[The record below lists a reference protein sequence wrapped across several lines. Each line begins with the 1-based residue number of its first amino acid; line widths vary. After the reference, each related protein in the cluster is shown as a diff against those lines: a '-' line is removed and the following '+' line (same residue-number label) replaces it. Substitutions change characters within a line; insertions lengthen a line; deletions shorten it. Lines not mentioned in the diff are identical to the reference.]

1 MPSPARRAGLAV
13 SSAFWQPGVMMQTTR
28 LAIVGL
34 GNVGRRLLELI
45 EMKSDWL
52 RDHYGIKLV
61 VAGAADT
68 TGAAISSDS
77 LEIGH
82 LLRFKR
88 GRKGVASYP
97 KAGHKGMTP
106 QELVRAVSADIL
118 VELSLTNLKDGE
130 PGLTTVREAL
140 ARKMNVVTANKGPLV
155 LAFQELVAL
164 ARANGVRMFYSATV
178 TGGLPTLNIGTRD
191 LGAVKIDKFEGV
203 VNGTTNYILSR
214 MTEGQSYEQAL
225 KHAQDI
231 GMAEADPSLDVD
243 GWDAANKLV
252 IVANAVLR
260 RPTKLK
266 DLTVQ
271 GIRGVTPQDIQLAEK
286 HRQVIKLLAVADKT
300 GRDYELSVRPTRL
313 DKSHPLAQIG
323 AGMMGVIY
331 HTDINGTIFASIEE
345 HDPYPTAAAVLRDV
359 VHAAT

>member
-1 MPSPARRAGLAV
+1 MP
-13 SSAFWQPGVMMQTTR
+13 QMR

-45 EMKSDWL
+45 EMKREWL
-52 RDHYGIKLV
+52 LKHYGLELV
-61 VAGAADT
+61 IAGAADT
-68 TGAAISSDS
+68 SGAAFTPDG
-77 LEIGH
+77 LEIAQ

-88 GRKGVASYP
+88 GHKGVASYP
-97 KAGHKGMTP
+97 KVGRKGMSP
-106 QELVRAVSADIL
+106 QDMVRAVQADIL

-130 PGLTTVREAL
+130 PGLSTIRMAL
-140 ARKMNVVTANKGPLV
+140 DRKLNVVTANKGPLV

-164 ARANGVRMFYSATV
+164 AKTNGVRMLYSATV
-178 TGGLPTLNIGTRD
+178 TGGLPTLNIGARD
-191 LGAVKIDKFEGV
+191 LGATKIDKFEGV

-214 MTEGQSYEQAL
+214 MSEGQSYDQAL
-225 KHAQDI
+225 KHAQEI

-260 RPTKLK
+260 RPTTLK
-266 DLTVQ
+266 DLHVQ
-271 GIRGVTPQDIQLAEK
+271 GIRGVTPQDIQMADK

-331 HTDINGTIFASIEE
+331 HTDINGTIFSSIEE
-345 HDPYPTAAAVLRDV
+345 HDPYPTAAAVLRDILQ
-359 VHAAT
+359 AAM

>member
-1 MPSPARRAGLAV
+1 
-13 SSAFWQPGVMMQTTR
+13 MQQTR

-45 EMKSDWL
+45 EMKREWL
-52 RDHYGIKLV
+52 LHHYGLELLI
-61 VAGAADT
+61 AGAADT
-68 TGAAISSDS
+68 SGAAISPDG
-77 LEIGH
+77 LEIGQ

-88 GRKGVASYP
+88 GHKGAASYP
-97 KAGHKGMTP
+97 KVGHKGMSP
-106 QELVRAVSADIL
+106 QEMVRAVHADIL

-130 PGLTTVREAL
+130 PGLGTIRHAL
-140 ARKMNVVTANKGPLV
+140 ERRLNVVTANKGPLV
-155 LAFQELVAL
+155 LAFQDLVAL
-164 ARANGVRMFYSATV
+164 AKANAVRILYSATV
-178 TGGLPTLNIGTRD
+178 TGGLPTLNIGARD
-191 LGAVKIDKFEGV
+191 LGAAKIDKFEGV

-225 KHAQDI
+225 KHAQEI

-260 RPTKLK
+260 RPTTLN

-271 GIRGVTPQDIQLAEK
+271 GIRGVTPQDIQMAEK
-286 HRQVIKLLAVADKT
+286 HRQVIKLLALADKT

-331 HTDINGTIFASIEE
+331 HTDINGTIFASIQE
-345 HDPYPTAAAVLRDV
+345 HDPYPTAAAVLRDIV
-359 VHAAT
+359 QLAA